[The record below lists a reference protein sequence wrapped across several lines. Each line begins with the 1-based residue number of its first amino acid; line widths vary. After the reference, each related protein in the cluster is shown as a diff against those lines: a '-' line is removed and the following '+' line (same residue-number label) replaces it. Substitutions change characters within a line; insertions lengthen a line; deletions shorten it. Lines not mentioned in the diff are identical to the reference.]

1 MDDGEIE
8 EDDWD
13 EVDDGTNQGPGD
25 QGLTVTI
32 EPQTGDD
39 TQVDVMSMGYYQEIP
54 SGEGMPNVQIEAP
67 NFVYQDPNE
76 IPAAA
81 AQVEEEAQ
89 VDESYDP
96 TADFLSDL
104 QGQGQSQG
112 QPEPVSYDPNDVSGN
127 VVEATIDIPADLTAG
142 LSADEVQQQQEVQ
155 QPSGGPV
162 QDVLAQAVSSHPCI
176 KTQYHCFYLF
186 PFRFQASG
194 VVDVINDDL
203 DISDSDEDETPAPP
217 ASDQAGSAGD
227 DPGAAVPPA
236 AENQQQQQP
245 PPADDDGL
253 WF

>member
-1 MDDGEIE
+1 
-8 EDDWD
+8 
-13 EVDDGTNQGPGD
+13 
-25 QGLTVTI
+25 
-32 EPQTGDD
+32 
-39 TQVDVMSMGYYQEIP
+39 MSMGYYQEIP

-104 QGQGQSQG
+104 QGQGQAQG

-162 QDVLAQAVSSHPCI
+162 QDVLAQAVSSHTYI
-176 KTQYHCFYLF
+176 KTQYHCF
-186 PFRFQASG
+186 
-194 VVDVINDDL
+194 
-203 DISDSDEDETPAPP
+203 
-217 ASDQAGSAGD
+217 
-227 DPGAAVPPA
+227 
-236 AENQQQQQP
+236 
-245 PPADDDGL
+245 
-253 WF
+253 